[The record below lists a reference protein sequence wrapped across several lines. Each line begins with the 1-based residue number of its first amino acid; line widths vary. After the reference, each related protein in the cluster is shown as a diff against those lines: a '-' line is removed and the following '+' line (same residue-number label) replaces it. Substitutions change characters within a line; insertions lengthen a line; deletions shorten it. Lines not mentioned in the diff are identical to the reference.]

1 MGQVR
6 YGRPPPDYSRS
17 DNAAVRVVIPGGESS
32 LDFAAF
38 IFEEERNGK
47 VFSLDDL
54 LVMNELYY
62 DRRID
67 APTAGKLIQKGTP
80 EARRVL
86 EHLHELGLVEGRGE
100 RGGRVYHLPASLYKR
115 FHMKAEYVRAKGFEP
130 LQQEQ
135 MIIDYVKEH
144 GTKKLGL

>member
-1 MGQVR
+1 
-6 YGRPPPDYSRS
+6 
-17 DNAAVRVVIPGGESS
+17 
-32 LDFAAF
+32 
-38 IFEEERNGK
+38 
-47 VFSLDDL
+47 
-54 LVMNELYY
+54 MNELYY

-67 APTAGKLIQKGTP
+67 APTAGKLIQKGPP

-135 MIIDYVKEH
+135 MIIEYVKEH
-144 GTKKLGL
+144 GTIRRSEVADLCKINDVQAKHLLRRISGKYSQFQQKGVKRGTHYVWVD

>member
-1 MGQVR
+1 MRDPKNTIRLKIIIKTGKIDTDYR
-6 YGRPPPDYSRS
+6 NLMIGNPDISGHIRTYP
-17 DNAAVRVVIPGGESS
+17 DI
-32 LDFAAF
+32 
-38 IFEEERNGK
+38 NGTWINN
-47 VFSLDDL
+47 FSHP
-54 LVMNELYY
+54 VSAY
-62 DRRID
+62 
-67 APTAGKLIQKGTP
+67 PTAGKLIQKEPP

-115 FHMKAEYVRAKGFEP
+115 FHMKSEYVRAKGFAP